1 METDHEL
8 SNIVLLS
15 LVDILKIE
23 NWGKIFE
30 TGNLEIEFLSYIAD
44 TVDLGPSSVQCYSLS
59 LLFSIHTGLCCF
71 SAQSLYYLYKSEVS
85 SLGVDEE
92 KMKMKSHVHEI
103 DNCTDYRMQMT

>member
-23 NWGKIFE
+23 NWGKILE

-44 TVDLGPSSVQCYSLS
+44 TVDLGPSSV
-59 LLFSIHTGLCCF
+59 TLCP
-71 SAQSLYYLYKSEVS
+71 YYFQFTLVY
-85 SLGVDEE
+85 VDL
-92 KMKMKSHVHEI
+92 VHSRYIICINRRFHLWE
-103 DNCTDYRMQMT
+103 

>member
-23 NWGKIFE
+23 NWGKILE

-44 TVDLGPSSVQCYSLS
+44 TVDLGPSSV
-59 LLFSIHTGLCCF
+59 
-71 SAQSLYYLYKSEVS
+71 
-85 SLGVDEE
+85 
-92 KMKMKSHVHEI
+92 
-103 DNCTDYRMQMT
+103 

>member
-23 NWGKIFE
+23 NWGKILE

-44 TVDLGPSSVQCYSLS
+44 TVDLGPNSV
-59 LLFSIHTGLCCF
+59 
-71 SAQSLYYLYKSEVS
+71 
-85 SLGVDEE
+85 
-92 KMKMKSHVHEI
+92 
-103 DNCTDYRMQMT
+103 